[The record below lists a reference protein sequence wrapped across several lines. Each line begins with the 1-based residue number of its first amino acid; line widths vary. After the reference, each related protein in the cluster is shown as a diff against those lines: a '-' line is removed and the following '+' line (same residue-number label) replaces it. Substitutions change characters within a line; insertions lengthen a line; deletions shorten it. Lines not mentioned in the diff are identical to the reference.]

1 MKLQP
6 FLAAAGLAGF
16 AAILV
21 DVGERHALDGAV
33 AATLVANPSL
43 GIESVASEPW
53 RGEIRFGSVDWRGHG
68 LSFHAGAIKVAATP
82 GWTLIPV
89 AFAAT
94 GSASATDVTIVTGS
108 STYKIKQIDLTG
120 ASISSAE
127 LLKLFDSSEKQSAAD
142 RFATLSAA
150 TITMPELTIES
161 RIGAMTQTFTYRDVV
176 LSGVK
181 DGKAADVAASGASF
195 SLSDPKTGEVKGAYG
210 RIGLKDLD
218 LGLSARMVSETQDQ
232 PTEKLPL
239 YNSLAIDGAHVENAQ
254 FGLDLKTI
262 TLASVLARPPAKT
275 ASAPGAAA
283 KLDPTTADA
292 LKWLDAIEINE
303 LAAADIKLELHN
315 GQEPGHFTATRALL
329 ARLDGRRID
338 ALDLEGVVFERGPR
352 RISLNSASLRGLNL
366 EPLTV
371 TENGQTLLEK
381 NLRPRFDEIVLTAL
395 ASDRAAAADEPA
407 RKGGAF
413 KVDRIGVKSFESNEA
428 ASIGLNVAIDHFVTA
443 LDELGPLP
451 DLVAMGYSQLD
462 LTSRLNAV
470 WTRASSELAISD
482 FSLRGADMGALQ
494 LSALLGDVTPEIA
507 SHDEA
512 VAAAAARRVL
522 VKKVDLTLVNEGV
535 VDKALAAQAKSQRLS
550 VDEVRQADMMK
561 ASLLLPAL
569 AGNAPALRL
578 VGSELAKFIADP
590 KSFNLIAL
598 SSQGVGVSDLEF
610 VATPA
615 ELLKKVEITAYANR

>member
-6 FLAAAGLAGF
+6 FLAAAGFAGF

-21 DVGERHALDGAV
+21 DVGERHAFDGAV
-33 AATLVANPSL
+33 AAALAANPSL
-43 GIESVASEPW
+43 RIESAASEPW
-53 RGEIRFGSVDWRGHG
+53 RSEIRFGGVDWRGRG
-68 LSFHAGAIKVAATP
+68 LSFHAGTVKVADAP
-82 GWTLIPV
+82 GWTLIPA
-89 AFAAT
+89 AFAAA

-108 STYKIKQIDLTG
+108 STYKIKQIDLAG
-120 ASISSAE
+120 ASISSAD
-127 LLKLFDSSEKQSAAD
+127 LLKLFDSSEKQSAPD
-142 RFATLSAA
+142 RFATLSAT

-161 RIGAMTQTFTYRDVV
+161 RIGETTQIFTYRDVV

-181 DGKAADVAASGASF
+181 DGKAAGVAASGASF

-218 LGLSARMVSETQDQ
+218 LVLSARMVSETQDQ

-239 YNSLAIDGAHVENAQ
+239 YNSLAVDGAHIENAQ

-262 TLASVLARPPAKT
+262 TLASVLARPPLKP
-275 ASAPGAAA
+275 ASISGAA

-292 LKWLDAIEINE
+292 LKWLDAMEINE
-303 LAAADIKLELHN
+303 LAATDIKLELHN
-315 GQEPGHFTATRALL
+315 GQEPGHLRLTRALL

-338 ALDLEGVVFERGPR
+338 ALDFEGAVFERGPR
-352 RISLNSASLRGLNL
+352 RISLNSASLKGLNL

-371 TENGQTLLEK
+371 NENGQTLLEK

-395 ASDRAAAADEPA
+395 ASDRPSAADEPA
-407 RKGGAF
+407 QKSGAF

-428 ASIGLNVAIDHFVTA
+428 ASIGLDVAVDHFVTA
-443 LDELGPLP
+443 LDEPGPLP

-482 FSLRGADMGALQ
+482 FSLQGADMGALQ

-507 SHDEA
+507 SHDQE
-512 VAAAAARRVL
+512 VATAAARRVL
-522 VKKVDLTLVNEGV
+522 VKKVDVTLVNEGV
-535 VDKALAAQAKSQRLS
+535 VDKALAAQAKSQHLS

-598 SSQGVGVSDLEF
+598 SPQGVGVSDLEF

-615 ELLKKVEITAYANR
+615 ELLKKLEITAYANR